1 MSENL
6 IIRFLKSSLIT
17 DYISELKLLG
27 IDPDK
32 TNIAE
37 KINPQLA
44 FKVSGIS
51 KTGLN
56 ILTDNLLKN
65 NLPFW
70 KSKPSTSK
78 QIIFSLLT
86 WTALECLFSLES
98 TYLSEFQKKFK
109 LMIENSKKTNWMYTL
124 KNFRLEL
131 EKPKIMGILNVTP
144 DSFSDGGKY
153 LSIENACKHAEEMIE
168 EGVDIIDIGAEST
181 RPGAN
186 KIDVE
191 EEWRR
196 IEPVLYNIRNMTK
209 IPLSIDT
216 YKSEIAYRSL
226 NDGADI
232 INDIS
237 GLMFDKEMIK
247 VVARAGCPVV
257 VMHIKG
263 NPRNMQVNPQYDNLM
278 EELFLFFKKQI
289 QLAESYGITQ
299 IIIDPG
305 IGFGKRQEDNLT
317 ILSRLEEFTSYGL
330 TVLVGTSRKSF
341 IGRIT
346 GEEPKNR
353 LDASI
358 ATAVYSYLK
367 GVSIF
372 RVHDVKQT
380 RNALSV
386 ISAIGERK

>member
-37 KINPQLA
+37 KINPQLT

-56 ILTDNLLKN
+56 ILTDNFLKN

-109 LMIENSKKTNWMYTL
+109 LMIENSKKTNWMYTS

-191 EEWRR
+191 EGVGGRR
-196 IEPVLYNIRNMTK
+196 EEKNGSRR
-209 IPLSIDT
+209 
-216 YKSEIAYRSL
+216 E
-226 NDGADI
+226 
-232 INDIS
+232 
-237 GLMFDKEMIK
+237 DKEK
-247 VVARAGCPVV
+247 RGDTV
-257 VMHIKG
+257 
-263 NPRNMQVNPQYDNLM
+263 
-278 EELFLFFKKQI
+278 
-289 QLAESYGITQ
+289 
-299 IIIDPG
+299 
-305 IGFGKRQEDNLT
+305 FG
-317 ILSRLEEFTSYGL
+317 GM
-330 TVLVGTSRKSF
+330 
-341 IGRIT
+341 
-346 GEEPKNR
+346 
-353 LDASI
+353 A
-358 ATAVYSYLK
+358 
-367 GVSIF
+367 
-372 RVHDVKQT
+372 
-380 RNALSV
+380 
-386 ISAIGERK
+386 